1 MFDPYNWRWSE
12 ALIWRCAFKEFM
24 YLVFTRMPCRSY
36 RRLGP
41 CCCVPCYS
49 CEVCPALF
57 LPFVCRSETDLDD
70 AMVVFNCRKALLSG
84 CRWIRGIKLRTKAL
98 KMNAD
103 KMPMVW
109 VSWKP
114 YVCSSCMKDEQ
125 FSRSSIR
132 SITSVIHASRTHYL
146 ARTCSKR
153 AISINNMEAMLLKAE
168 LYRRLACCPQN
179 GQTIAFWGK
188 PSMESYIRDALNLA
202 SSQTSPASQRKE
214 YRSKTHKRLKERFL
228 IRRNRT
234 KRANFR
240 CNNLFRATYN
250 TTENT

>member
-1 MFDPYNWRWSE
+1 MWSLSS
-12 ALIWRCAFKEFM
+12 AIPSLCLSVRN
-24 YLVFTRMPCRSY
+24 
-36 RRLGP
+36 RLGWRNGR
-41 CCCVPCYS
+41 
-49 CEVCPALF
+49 LQ
-57 LPFVCRSETDLDD
+57 LPESTFVW
-70 AMVVFNCRKALLSG
+70 LSVNS
-84 CRWIRGIKLRTKAL
+84 WNQASNQGINN

-109 VSWKP
+109 VSRKP

-132 SITSVIHASRTHYL
+132 SITSAIQASRTHYL
-146 ARTCSKR
+146 ARTCSTR
-153 AISINNMEAMLLKAE
+153 AISIINMEAMLLKAE

-234 KRANFR
+234 KRANFW